1 MNISRFTKHIT
12 PYLYQLPS
20 IVLLS
25 ILMVIPIITV
35 FRYSLYDNVIM
46 KKNPRFLGIDNY
58 IKLFENE
65 TFWISLYNTF
75 YFTFFSLFFHLLLG
89 MIFALLLNYSG
100 LNIVIKSI
108 FRVVY
113 ILPWLFTATIIAIMW
128 RLLLDPSGIINYIL
142 QYLSII
148 EDNIEWFSSTDTA
161 LNAVTFVNIWAGYP
175 FYMVSLLA
183 GLQGVPKDLY
193 EASDIDGANVFQQFL
208 HVALPHL
215 KPIILTILLLDFIW
229 TMQVFPLVWMT
240 TGGGPIYT
248 TEMLGT
254 FTYKLAFTKYKFS
267 LASASAFITLIIT
280 IGISIF
286 YIRKQITK
294 V

>member
-1 MNISRFTKHIT
+1 
-12 PYLYQLPS
+12 
-20 IVLLS
+20 
-25 ILMVIPIITV
+25 MVIPIITV

-108 FRVVY
+108 FRVIY

-142 QYLSII
+142 QYLRII